1 MGNIITTTQ
10 ADGSTTQ
17 KGVWRAGTQAEINA
31 GTAGVVVTADT
42 LKNFPSSYT
51 PLPFSKFNSSTK
63 AQSNHAYGL
72 VSPDV
77 SPPVPLEL
85 PDIGNF
91 TEGDILEV
99 DNVSGVS
106 FKITILSGSSVEI
119 RYDDQLLTDIDNK
132 FLLSEGAGSS
142 IKLRAEN
149 SQLWYVVRRDRV
161 TVSS

>member
-1 MGNIITTTQ
+1 MGNIVLITE

-17 KGVWRAGTQAEINA
+17 KGVWRTGTQAEVNA

-51 PLPFSKFNSSTK
+51 PLPFLKFNSSTK

-85 PDIGNF
+85 PDIGSF
-91 TEGDILEV
+91 EEGDVIEV
-99 DNVSGVS
+99 DNISGVS
-106 FKITILSGSSVEI
+106 FKITIPSGSSVEL
-119 RYDDQLLTDIDNK
+119 RYDNQLLIDIDNK